1 MANGGYRIIDIKN
14 VSIGST
20 AKKIAGVYDAIN
32 GTNKQLLLTNINI
45 GGTKYHDTIIDVTVS
60 STKFVWTVY
69 GYNFEV
75 TTADN
80 VKATAVV

>member
-1 MANGGYRIIDIKN
+1 MANGGYRIIDLKN
-14 VSIGST
+14 VSVGST
-20 AKKIAGVYDAIN
+20 AKTIDGVYDAIEN
-32 GTNKQLLLTNINI
+32 TNKQLLLTNINI

-60 STKFVWTVY
+60 SSKFVWTVY

-75 TTADN
+75 TNQDK

>member
-1 MANGGYRIIDIKN
+1 MANGGYRIIDLKN
-14 VSIGST
+14 VSLGST
-20 AKKIAGVYDAIN
+20 AKDVAGVYDAIN

-45 GGTKYHDTIIDVTVS
+45 GGTKYHDTIIDVKVS

-75 TTADN
+75 TTADK